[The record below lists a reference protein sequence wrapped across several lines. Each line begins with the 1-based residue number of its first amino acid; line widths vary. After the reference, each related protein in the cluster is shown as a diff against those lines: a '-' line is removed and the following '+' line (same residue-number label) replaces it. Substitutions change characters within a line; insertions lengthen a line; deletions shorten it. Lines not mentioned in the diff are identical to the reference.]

1 MRKVKVIIRVDSNN
15 RMCSQPLI
23 SIIWEIFCTRGERI
37 FIIYLY
43 EKRAKWKII
52 GRVSGG
58 GESVLRIFLM
68 HIKDVSPF
76 CGSLSRN
83 NLQYCKWCTTE
94 LKPKPRDYTY
104 KESPS
109 GLQVYLVKGAGVDN
123 CGGSRFRCRRKSC
136 RIWFSNNEINSLWD
150 FEIAKMQVKLWKL
163 RICSSSQWNKHHSCQ
178 VRIVRLV
185 IILSVVIEFV
195 HSHLVQKHF
204 LNYYLLHS
212 QNVA

>member
-15 RMCSQPLI
+15 IMCSQPLR

-83 NLQYCKWCTTE
+83 NLQYCKLCTTE

-104 KESPS
+104 KESALRLASLLGEGGRS
-109 GLQVYLVKGAGVDN
+109 GQLF
-123 CGGSRFRCRRKSC
+123 RFS
-136 RIWFSNNEINSLWD
+136 I
-150 FEIAKMQVKLWKL
+150 
-163 RICSSSQWNKHHSCQ
+163 
-178 VRIVRLV
+178 
-185 IILSVVIEFV
+185 
-195 HSHLVQKHF
+195 
-204 LNYYLLHS
+204 
-212 QNVA
+212 